1 MVVTMKLGW
10 ILMILKFAH
19 WSKSLR
25 DLTCHATLNTRS
37 ILNRK
42 AGSPTARP
50 GRRKVWLTLLLIAF
64 SSCFLKDYSVAKENY
79 KPTHYKQYILIT
91 LDDIDETYCL
101 IELYSKENSRWDPK
115 ARNGSHVGIPQG
127 RSKYLATVDGT
138 KQIDWGIKYINNRY
152 GSMCKALEHY
162 KIKGWH

>member
-1 MVVTMKLGW
+1 ML
-10 ILMILKFAH
+10 I
-19 WSKSLR
+19 
-25 DLTCHATLNTRS
+25 DLTRHATLNTRS

-64 SSCFLKDYSVAKENY
+64 SSCFLKDYSVAAENY
-79 KPTHYKQYILIT
+79 KPTHYKQYILIELQDFT
-91 LDDIDETYCL
+91 EAYCL
-101 IELYSKENSRWDPK
+101 IDLYTAESRLNPK
-115 ARNGSHVGIPQG
+115 ARNGSHYGIPQG
-127 RSKYLATVDGT
+127 RSKYLAKVDGT
-138 KQIDWGIKYINNRY
+138 KQIDWGIKYNLNRY